1 MSRRMFYATPVNT
14 RMTRRIKTPL
24 LPGLLAGFLLAAAAG
39 MAFAAPLALDDRDN
53 PRMTPVVRAVQ
64 AVAPAVVNIT
74 TAKVVER
81 EVSPFGGLFPEE
93 FLSPFF
99 RDFFGPGVK
108 QKFTRQNLGSGV
120 IIDGPKGLVLTNAHV
135 IAGATTIR
143 ARLLDGREFTAE
155 LVGSD
160 PDFDLAV
167 LKLADAHDLPQV
179 GMGNSEGLL
188 IGETVI
194 AIGNPFGFSHT
205 VTTGVV
211 SALKRSI
218 NTKQGVFTDFI
229 QTDAAINPGNSG
241 GPLLNIL
248 GELVGVNTAI
258 QADAEGIGFA
268 IPIDKAKGVI
278 RELLDQGFVSHV
290 WLGLSGQNLDQSMAG
305 YFGLDSVSGMLV
317 TEVFKD
323 APAQRAGI
331 RAGDVI
337 LEIGGNRVQDKDHY
351 LKLLRNYTQ
360 GKGLEVRVLREGAG
374 LKTRVVVEPFP
385 EERTMALAWERWG
398 FTAGDKVRDGVLPI
412 IKVRQ
417 NSPATR
423 LGLEPG
429 DALIKIGG
437 IHQAGFQDFV
447 QAFMRYRMQN
457 SLLLLVGRGNRTYY
471 ARLRI

>member
-1 MSRRMFYATPVNT
+1 MSYAAPVNT
-14 RMTRRIKTPL
+14 NMVHRIKTPL
-24 LPGLLAGFLLAAAAG
+24 LPWLMAGLVLLMGAEPALAE
-39 MAFAAPLALDDRDN
+39 PVALKG
-53 PRMTPVVRAVQ
+53 PQELRMTPVVKAVQ

-81 EVSPFGGLFPEE
+81 EVSPFGGIFPDEL
-93 FLSPFF
+93 LSPFF

-108 QKFTRQNLGSGV
+108 QKFTRQSLGSGV

-135 IAGATTIR
+135 ISGATTIR

-167 LKLADAHDLPQV
+167 LRLSDAHDLPQV
-179 GMGNSEGLL
+179 EMGDSGGLL

-211 SALKRSI
+211 SALKRSVS
-218 NTKQGVFTDFI
+218 TKQGVFTDFI

-268 IPIDKAKGVI
+268 IPIGKAKGVI

-290 WLGLSGQNLDQSMAG
+290 WLGLSGQNLDQSVAG
-305 YFGLDSVSGMLV
+305 YFGLNSVSGMLV
-317 TEVFKD
+317 TEVFKN
-323 APAQRAGI
+323 APAHRAGI
-331 RAGDVI
+331 LAGDVI
-337 LEIGGNRVQDKDHY
+337 LEIEGNRVQDKDHY

-360 GKGLEVRVLREGAG
+360 GKPLEVQVFRDGAA
-374 LKTRVVVEPFP
+374 LQTSVVVEPFP
-385 EERTMALAWERWG
+385 EKQVAAFVWERWG
-398 FTAGDKVRDGVLPI
+398 FTVGPEAHGAALPIVKVR
-412 IKVRQ
+412 R
-417 NSPATR
+417 NSPAMR

-437 IHQAGFQDFV
+437 IRQAGGQDFV
-447 QAFMRYRMQN
+447 RAFTRYRMQN

>member
-1 MSRRMFYATPVNT
+1 MS
-14 RMTRRIKTPL
+14 RRIKTFL
-24 LPGLLAGFLLAAAAG
+24 LPGLLDLVLLIMCTGTALAGT
-39 MAFAAPLALDDRDN
+39 LALEDQQN
-53 PRMTPVVRAVQ
+53 PRMTPVVKAVQ

-81 EVSPFGGLFPEE
+81 EISPFGGLFPDE

-99 RDFFGPGVK
+99 RDFFGSGVK
-108 QKFTRQNLGSGV
+108 QRFTRQSLGSGV

-135 IAGATTIR
+135 ISGATTIR

-155 LVGSD
+155 MVGSD

-167 LKLADAHDLPQV
+167 LRLADAHDLPQV
-179 GMGNSEGLL
+179 NMGNSGGLL

-205 VTTGVV
+205 VTTGVI
-211 SALKRSI
+211 SALKRSV

-248 GELVGVNTAI
+248 GELIGVNTAI

-268 IPIDKAKGVI
+268 IPIGKAKRVI

-290 WLGLSGQNLDQSMAG
+290 WLGLSGQNLDQSVAG
-305 YFGLDSVSGMLV
+305 YFGLNSVSGMLV

-323 APAQRAGI
+323 APAHRAGI

-337 LEIGGNRVQDKDHY
+337 LEIEGNKVQDKDHY

-360 GKGLEVRVLREGAG
+360 GKALEARVFRDGAALR
-374 LKTRVVVEPFP
+374 TRVVVEPFP
-385 EERTMALAWERWG
+385 KEKVAAFVWERWG
-398 FTAGDKVRDGVLPI
+398 FTVGREARGAALPI
-412 IKVRQ
+412 MKVRQ
-417 NSPATR
+417 NSPSMR

-429 DALIKIGG
+429 DALLKIGG
-437 IHQAGFQDFV
+437 IRQAGVQDFV
-447 QAFMRYRMQN
+447 RAFMRYRMQN